1 MTENEF
7 AIRASMNKEYLP
19 LKHEM
24 KNLVL
29 MIEVRAKAGTKIR
42 ELPKNICFV
51 IDKSSSMDGTKIK
64 LAKATVKETIKSLSP
79 SDTVSVVAFSDN
91 VNIVLESS
99 PVKDKELLMSK
110 IEDIELGLATDLY
123 SGIETGL
130 NQLRKSAS
138 KERLNK
144 MYILTDGEAN
154 VGKTE
159 PEDFKKI
166 AIQTK
171 EYKISVDTFG
181 IGADYNENILNAI
194 SNNSMGEWVH
204 ISEIPD
210 INKKVMD
217 HVTKLKSV
225 ICSSPTLKLTSINIS
240 KIYDIKRLTP
250 SVREVS
256 NIERKGEIIKFPI
269 GDIDALES
277 QTFYMRVDTKGMN
290 EVGRHSVINIE
301 IEGKSDSMITQNA
314 IWTDD
319 IDKLRLENKE
329 IRAWDTLSKTI
340 LKGLENPNDKTIS
353 EDLYKLKTEI
363 KGGPIMTVIK
373 EAETKI
379 ITGDLERDVKKLK
392 YEYSTVTSTALKSK
406 GD

>member
-7 AIRASMNKEYLP
+7 VIRASMNKDYLP

-29 MIEVRAKAGTKIR
+29 MIEVRARAGTKIK

-51 IDKSSSMDGTKIK
+51 IDKSSSMEGTKIE
-64 LAKATVKETIKSLSP
+64 LAKATVKETIRSLSP
-79 SDTVSVVAFSDN
+79 FDLVSVVAFSDD
-91 VNIVLESS
+91 VSVVLESS
-99 PVKDKELLMSK
+99 PIKDKELLMSK
-110 IEDIELGLATDLY
+110 IEHIELGLATDLY

-159 PEDFKKI
+159 PEDFRKI
-166 AIQTK
+166 ALQTK
-171 EYKISVDTFG
+171 EYGISVDTFG
-181 IGADYNENILNAI
+181 IGADYNEDILNAI

-225 ICSSPTLKLTSINIS
+225 ICSSPILKLTPINITRV
-240 KIYDIKRLTP
+240 YDIKRCVP
-250 SVREVS
+250 SVREVT

-269 GDIDALES
+269 GDIDTLES
-277 QTFYMRVDTKGMN
+277 QTFYMRIDTKQVDQM
-290 EVGRHSVINIE
+290 GRHPVINIE
-301 IEGKSDSMITQNA
+301 IEGNPNSMITKNA

-319 IDKLRLENKE
+319 IDKLRQENVELRFWDRFTKIAQTAIKDPKDKKVEENLTMLKKE
-329 IRAWDTLSKTI
+329 FGDDRSLAPYVIKAETNLKSGHTETEIKETKYKFSRI
-340 LKGLENPNDKTIS
+340 LKGCDNYD
-353 EDLYKLKTEI
+353 
-363 KGGPIMTVIK
+363 
-373 EAETKI
+373 
-379 ITGDLERDVKKLK
+379 
-392 YEYSTVTSTALKSK
+392 
-406 GD
+406 